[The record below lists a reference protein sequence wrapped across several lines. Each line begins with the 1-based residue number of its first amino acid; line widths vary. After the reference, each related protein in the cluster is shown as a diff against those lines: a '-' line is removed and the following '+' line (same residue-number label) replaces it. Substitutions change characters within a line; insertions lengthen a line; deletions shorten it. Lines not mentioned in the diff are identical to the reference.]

1 MLISRTTGSASV
13 VPELVYADV
22 EEAVDWLCETFGFT
36 ELWRAG
42 GHRARLAF
50 GNGVLIVADADAG
63 YGRAVPDRDGLRSYA
78 VEFRG
83 DHQGHRDT
91 QIAIAEERGSTPPDA
106 RPGYDFAPLT
116 SGDAVLRQ
124 AVAAAARSAASSG
137 RRCLRMAATVCRGP
151 GPGCDPPVK

>member
-22 EEAVDWLCETFGFT
+22 EEAVDWLCKTFGFT

-50 GNGVLIVADADAG
+50 GNGVLIVADADAE

-78 VEFRG
+78 VLVKVEDVDAHHDHARQRG
-83 DHQGHRDT
+83 ARILSPPADYPYGERQYSVEDLAGHEWTFT
-91 QIAIAEERGSTPPDA
+91 QAIADL
-106 RPGYDFAPLT
+106 APEDWGGT
-116 SGDAVLRQ
+116 SKA
-124 AVAAAARSAASSG
+124 
-137 RRCLRMAATVCRGP
+137 P
-151 GPGCDPPVK
+151 